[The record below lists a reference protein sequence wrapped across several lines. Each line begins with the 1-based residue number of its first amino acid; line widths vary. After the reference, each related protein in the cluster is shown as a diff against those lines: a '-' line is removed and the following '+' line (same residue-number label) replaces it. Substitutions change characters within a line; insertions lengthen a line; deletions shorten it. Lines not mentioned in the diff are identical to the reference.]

1 MKIAV
6 MNESTRISGLGRYA
20 SDLATALN
28 CDLFS
33 LNLESSISPL
43 NYPGKVFTS
52 KPMLSFGSGWYLN
65 HRFPSIFMRV
75 IKKQIENQITKE
87 TVVHYASQGIPK
99 LNFPNRYIYTV
110 HDLFG
115 LDSRYNRDILA
126 KNFFKR
132 NLKHLLSA
140 KKIITVSN
148 HISTQLEKID
158 FAGKIETIYPAI
170 SRSFKKVDDKVR
182 IRKSLDL
189 PEDKKLVLSV
199 STQDL
204 RKNLKVIPETM
215 RLLGNEYSLVRVG
228 EPIGQCYSFKNIDDE
243 KLNQIY
249 NACDVLLFPSLEEGF
264 GYPIA
269 EAMATGLPVVAS
281 DIQVFH
287 EIAEDAGILV
297 QPMPNELASG
307 VREAIKNGDDL
318 TYRGLEVSKKYS
330 FERFKERILTVY
342 NQM

>member
-1 MKIAV
+1 MKIV
-6 MNESTRISGLGRYA
+6 VINESTRISGLGRYA

-33 LNLESSISPL
+33 LNLDSSISPL
-43 NYPGKVFTS
+43 NYPGKVFKS

-65 HRFPSIFMRV
+65 HRFPSIFLRG

-115 LDSRYNRDILA
+115 LDSTYNRDIVSKKLL
-126 KNFFKR
+126 KR
-132 NLKHLLSA
+132 NLKNLLSA
-140 KKIITVSN
+140 NIIITVSN
-148 HISTQLEKID
+148 YICTQLKKID
-158 FAGKIETIYPAI
+158 FAGKMETIYPAV
-170 SRSFKKVDDKVR
+170 SRSFNKVDHKVR
-182 IRKSLDL
+182 IRKSLGL
-189 PEDKKLVLSV
+189 PENKKLVLSV
-199 STQDL
+199 SSQDL

-215 RLLGNEYSLVRVG
+215 KLLGDEYSLVRVG
-228 EPIGQCYSFKNIDDE
+228 EPIGQSYSFKNADDE
-243 KLNQIY
+243 KLNLIY
-249 NACDVLLFPSLEEGF
+249 NACDVLLFPSLAEGF

-269 EAMATGLPVVAS
+269 EAISIGLPVVAS

-287 EIAEDAGILV
+287 EIAEDAAILV
-297 QPMPNELASG
+297 QPMPNELANG

-318 TYRGLEVSKKYS
+318 MHRGLEVAKKYS